1 MQRRALLLST
11 VALQL
16 PTAARAQAQPTLA
29 GPVRQVQLAG
39 VMGTRAML
47 VFDGQPQL
55 MVVGDSA
62 RGVRLVSLQAEVAV
76 IDRDGATLSLR
87 LGASPVAVGAGL
99 ARAGASREIVLT
111 AGPGGH
117 FITSGAINGRAVS
130 FMVDTGATA
139 IAMSQSEAS
148 RIGLDLRNGQ
158 RALGNTANGAV
169 PLVMLTLTRVRVGEI
184 EVANVQSV
192 VMPAQMPYVLLGN
205 SFLSRF
211 QMRRENDV
219 MRLELRR

>member
-76 IDRDGATLSLR
+76 IDRDGA
-87 LGASPVAVGAGL
+87 AGDEVS
-99 ARAGASREIVLT
+99 ARAGRE
-111 AGPGGH
+111 H
-117 FITSGAINGRAVS
+117 
-130 FMVDTGATA
+130 
-139 IAMSQSEAS
+139 
-148 RIGLDLRNGQ
+148 DL
-158 RALGNTANGAV
+158 A
-169 PLVMLTLTRVRVGEI
+169 
-184 EVANVQSV
+184 
-192 VMPAQMPYVLLGN
+192 
-205 SFLSRF
+205 
-211 QMRRENDV
+211 
-219 MRLELRR
+219 